1 MSLTREHRQE
11 DLSIAYISAVAAKAG
26 YNCGPPGGHD
36 YGIDV
41 EIRTAETN
49 GNRRMGTGFI
59 LDIQAKAS
67 YNFELS
73 DDGRWVI
80 YDLNVNTYNMLVEKR
95 GIPTILILYCMP
107 PNEDEWV
114 SIYEECTTLKR
125 CGYWVSLKGME
136 SSTNSSTKRI
146 KIPRDQMFTEL
157 ALKSIM
163 SSIESGGSL

>member
-41 EIRTAETN
+41 EIRTVETN
-49 GNRRMGTGFI
+49 GNRRIATGFI

-67 YNFELS
+67 HNFELS

-95 GIPTILILYCMP
+95 HTPSILILYCMP

-114 SIYEECTTLKR
+114 SIYEEYTTLKR
-125 CGYWVSLKGME
+125 CGYWVSLEGME
-136 SSTNSSTKRI
+136 SSTNSSSKRI
-146 KIPRDQMFTEL
+146 KIPREQMFDEL

-163 SSIESGGSL
+163 SSIESGGSV